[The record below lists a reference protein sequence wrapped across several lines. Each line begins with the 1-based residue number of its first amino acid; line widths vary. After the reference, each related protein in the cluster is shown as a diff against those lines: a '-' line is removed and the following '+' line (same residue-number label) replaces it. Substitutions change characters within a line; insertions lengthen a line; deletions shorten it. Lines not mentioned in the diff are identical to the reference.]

1 LSTELTRTLS
11 ELESEID
18 STINSMSHDW
28 LRLTELFD
36 EVRQSKL
43 YKAEYGTYR
52 NYLEQRWNISKS
64 HAYRMLA
71 AMQLKKEL
79 EPPKKSPIGDKTAQS
94 AETPPEAIESEYD
107 ARKILDARKAA
118 AKVEPEPEVERE
130 PGDDAEEYPPRCKI
144 VDANGDRVFLTLEPA
159 FKARSKF
166 GSAERTIRALCTEL
180 VKSLKPGPG
189 GTRFD
194 SLSFEQ
200 SMKRAAD
207 IVASGAPYAI
217 CPFYNGIGECVAIK
231 KMKCKTCGGR
241 GWVTRSQY
249 EEATR

>member
-1 LSTELTRTLS
+1 MATELAVSAELQAEETIIEKNLDGFYEVGMALTR
-11 ELESEID
+11 I
-18 STINSMSHDW
+18 
-28 LRLTELFD
+28 RD
-36 EVRQSKL
+36 EKL
-43 YKAEYGTYR
+43 YHPHYSSFKDYC
-52 NYLEQRWNISKS
+52 EQRWEFGRSY
-64 HAYRMLA
+64 AYRLMSA
-71 AMQLKKEL
+71 VVTIDKIKAIDSATADQVSSVSPVGDTPEE
-79 EPPKKSPIGDKTAQS
+79 EPIEVPKN
-94 AETPPEAIESEYD
+94 EYQ
-107 ARKILDARKAA
+107 ARKAA

-189 GTRFD
+189 GARFD

-231 KMKCKTCGGR
+231 KMKCKACGGR